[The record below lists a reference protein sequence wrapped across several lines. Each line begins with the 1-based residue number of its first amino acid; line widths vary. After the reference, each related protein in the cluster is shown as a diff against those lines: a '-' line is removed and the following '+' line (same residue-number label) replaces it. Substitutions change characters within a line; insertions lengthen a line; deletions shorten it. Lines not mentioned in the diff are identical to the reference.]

1 MAVDLFQRRV
11 SVLGVQVESRK
22 AHALR
27 THRGAAVAER
37 QGAQA
42 LEAPRHRRREAPL
55 AAEAGGSGSKAQ
67 IAYGPILAGDQYIH
81 CEITRE
87 RLHRRFDA
95 KAVASYD
102 FGRTLQVLTNLLSNA
117 AKFSPPGG
125 TINVLMERKSGRIR
139 VSVQDFGP
147 GIPRESQKRI
157 FERFAQVAKATNSA
171 VASTGLGLHISR
183 AIMEQQQGTIG
194 LDSEEGVGSTFYI
207 EFPAVNHELSA
218 KEKQVGFAG

>member
-1 MAVDLFQRRV
+1 MIINDILDIEKIAAGQMEFDLQAQPLVDVIEEAIAANEQFANRFDV
-11 SVLGVQVESRK
+11 TVE
-22 AHALR
+22 
-27 THRGAAVAER
+27 THD
-37 QGAQA
+37 
-42 LEAPRHRRREAPL
+42 L
-55 AAEAGGSGSKAQ
+55 
-67 IAYGPILAGDQYIH
+67 
-81 CEITRE
+81 
-87 RLHRRFDA
+87 DA